1 LQEVRKKRSA
11 AAGLWHAELI
21 GVDWELF
28 SSIGLTRRHRKPRR
42 SF

>member
-1 LQEVRKKRSA
+1 LQEVRKRRSV
-11 AAGLWHAELI
+11 AAGLRHAELV

-28 SSIGLTRRHRKPRR
+28 SSIGLMRRQRKPWG